1 VVQLLLEKGS
11 NQEKDEK
18 GLTAV
23 RLAVQNRH
31 EDLELL
37 LVEKEAN
44 IRAKNQDGEAPL
56 HVAVSGSNE
65 VISRPQLE
73 RALDVEAEK

>member
-1 VVQLLLEKGS
+1 LEKGS

-65 VISRPQLE
+65 AISRPQLE